1 MKEKWYNIRVGQE
14 KGGTLLSHLT
24 QKAIVETTMRLVEQ
38 KTVKK
43 ITIRDIVEACGI
55 TRNTFY
61 YYFHDI
67 YEVLEHALAEGFER
81 IGTRSESFADFLGSA
96 FAFCVQYQRV
106 LYNLYNSVG
115 YEALADYLKKQ
126 MRPHLM
132 CYLQNTRRGEQ
143 DEKLICVLYE
153 EALVGTLMRWVC
165 DPRRE
170 TDPQIMKQAEERI
183 RFYFIDSLNST
194 ITDQQIKEEKSYEP
208 TK

>member
-1 MKEKWYNIRVGQE
+1 MSQP
-14 KGGTLLSHLT
+14 T

-67 YEVLEHALAEGFER
+67 YEVLEYALAAGFER
-81 IGTRSESFADFLGSA
+81 IGEKSENFEDFLASS
-96 FAFCVQYQRV
+96 FAFCVEYQKV
-106 LYNLYNSVG
+106 LYNLYHSVG

-126 MRPHLM
+126 VRPHLIG
-132 CYLQNTRRGEQ
+132 YLRSIRGVEEG
-143 DEKLICVLYE
+143 EKLLCVLCE

-165 DPRRE
+165 DPRRT
-170 TDPQIMKQAEERI
+170 TDSQEIQTATRWITSYFNRALQKTAFNHQTEEREDI
-183 RFYFIDSLNST
+183 
-194 ITDQQIKEEKSYEP
+194 
-208 TK
+208 